1 MNKKLIAVAVLL
13 LAVVVV
19 FAACKK
25 EPEYK
30 VDYTVELE
38 DGEIIEVYEDENGE
52 NFVTNVDGDEI
63 PVTTD
68 VDGFQDDIKD
78 LVTATTNPDAEKTS
92 NKTTTSTTEKQT
104 STTTTTS
111 PADNDEP
118 SSDKQPEESS
128 TEKPTESTTESTTKQ
143 EVQIGSGSSDS
154 SIEASDIVDLS
165 GN

>member
-1 MNKKLIAVAVLL
+1 MNKKIIAIAVLL

-30 VDYTVELE
+30 VDYTVQLE
-38 DGEIIEVYEDENGE
+38 NGEIVEVYENEDGE

-68 VDGFQDDIKD
+68 VDGFHDDIKD
-78 LVTATTNPDAEKTS
+78 LVTATTDPDAEKTT
-92 NKTTTSTTEKQT
+92 NKTTTSTTDKQT
-104 STTTTTS
+104 STTTTKA
-111 PADNDEP
+111 PVDNDETSTEKP
-118 SSDKQPEESS
+118 TDNN
-128 TEKPTESTTESTTKQ
+128 TEKPTESTTESTTQQ
-143 EVQIGSGSSDS
+143 EIQFGTGSSDS
-154 SIEASDIVDLS
+154 SIEADDIVDLG